1 MPTTNGAARNAT
13 YSNLLACQSIS
24 TTRCLTL
31 TTFGSFSFHPTEVPT
46 DPICCSIR
54 TVDLKA
60 PSTPASQYLTLSYP
74 WGETNADGSHLTNT
88 IYCDGNT
95 MKVTA
100 NLNAALKGIRHNW
113 RSCRQLTS
121 SQSQQSPSDSGPF
134 IWVDAICI
142 NQDDAP
148 ERSHTVAMMDEIY
161 KAASML
167 MIFPGE
173 LSEGERQLFSDSFS
187 TADLGRDIP
196 PDWSCPIRTRGR
208 LMIARR
214 LVDLPWFTRRWVIQE
229 YHLSPK
235 GRRFMLIGSRM
246 VNCHAIWAFLSTTEM
261 LEPANPLSEHSLSL
275 IQALHAYEKAKC
287 SVLHDRVYALMHICE
302 SGDSPT
308 LKVEYSTAETE
319 LYFHIA
325 TTEVKRGEKNGVLLL
340 QLLALATCRNSTSIP
355 QADAELGPAEP
366 YTLPSW
372 VPNWNLSSRYQRL
385 EHRLTI
391 EHIMDSAKS
400 VDSKT
405 STGALARLIDRDLV
419 VIGCRIPFCPERYT
433 GPGATCAPCSVIP
446 YNHSYIR
453 RAIGTDTED
462 ACLFYPRMPVH
473 PWYLFVLVP
482 SGNQTDGI
490 IKYRLIYCVELGD
503 RQRENLIAL
512 MPSGDLKVES
522 VYIV

>member
-1 MPTTNGAARNAT
+1 
-13 YSNLLACQSIS
+13 
-24 TTRCLTL
+24 
-31 TTFGSFSFHPTEVPT
+31 
-46 DPICCSIR
+46 
-54 TVDLKA
+54 
-60 PSTPASQYLTLSYP
+60 
-74 WGETNADGSHLTNT
+74 
-88 IYCDGNT
+88 

-113 RSCRQLTS
+113 RSCRQLIS

-142 NQDDAP
+142 NQDNAP

-214 LVDLPWFTRRWVIQE
+214 LVDLPWFTRRWVIQK

-235 GRRFMLIGSRM
+235 WRRFMLIGSRM
-246 VNCHAIWAFLSTTEM
+246 VNCHAIWAFLSTAEM

-275 IQALHAYEKAKC
+275 IQALHAYEKSKC

-405 STGALARLIDRDLV
+405 STGALARVIDRDLV
-419 VIGCRIPFCPERYT
+419 VIGCRIPFCPERHT

-490 IKYRLIYCVELGD
+490 IKYRLVYCVELGD

-512 MPSGDLKVES
+512 MSSGDLKVES
-522 VYIV
+522 IYIV